1 MLERQIR
8 RRGAHMLFKLRNLA
22 LLAGLFLLTA
32 ASGMAQVCAVE
43 GTVTGLDGQPL
54 QGAIVDFQRQDI
66 KGSYKVKTDKKGH
79 YGHYGLPIGT
89 YNEVLLVDGKEVDH
103 INNLHTRTGDPQI
116 ENFDMKKAQDQ
127 SKALSA
133 AMKTGTLSKEQERG
147 MSADQKAAI
156 EKANKENEARLAK
169 NKALNDAY
177 NAGKTALEAKNYDEA
192 ITNFNK
198 AAEMDST
205 QAVIFSQMATAY
217 EGAAVAKPTDAA
229 DLRAKEVDSWKK
241 AIGIDANNAGY
252 YNNMALAYGKM
263 KDIPDAQTNID
274 KAAQLDPPGAGKY
287 YFNLGALLTNSGQ
300 TDGACTAFKKA
311 LDADATYADAHYQ
324 YGICLVSKA
333 QVNPTTGKVIPPP
346 GTIEAFQ
353 KYLELK
359 PDGPNAEAAKA
370 MLASLEGSVAT
381 KYVDPNAKKKK

>member
-1 MLERQIR
+1 
-8 RRGAHMLFKLRNLA
+8 MLFPWKNLA
-22 LLAGLFLLTA
+22 LFAGLLTLTA
-32 ASGMAQVCAVE
+32 SAGMAQVCAVE
-43 GTVTGLDGQPL
+43 GVVTAADGSPVA
-54 QGAIVDFQRQDI
+54 GAVVDFQRQDI

-89 YNEVLLVDGKEVDH
+89 FNEVLLIDGKEVDH
-103 INNLHTRTGDPQI
+103 INNLKTHTGDPTI
-116 ENFDMKKAQDQ
+116 ENFDMKQVQEQ
-127 SKALSA
+127 SKALSNA
-133 AMKTGTLSKEQERG
+133 VKSGTLSKDQERS
-147 MSADQKAAI
+147 MSAADKAAL
-156 EKANKENEARLAK
+156 EKANKESEARLAK
-169 NKALNDAY
+169 NKALNDTY
-177 NAGKTALEAKNYDEA
+177 NAGKTAMDAKNYDEA
-192 ITNFNK
+192 ITDFVK
-198 AAEMDST
+198 ASEVDAT
-205 QAVIFSQMATAY
+205 QAVIFSQLATAY
-217 EGAAVAKPTDAA
+217 EGAAGAKPSDAN
-229 DLRAKEVDSWKK
+229 DLRAKEIDSWKK
-241 AIGIDANNAGY
+241 AIALDPNSAGY

-263 KDIPDAQTNID
+263 KNIPDAQASID
-274 KAAQLDPPGAGKY
+274 KAAQLDPAGAGKY
-287 YFNLGALLTNSGQ
+287 YFNIGALLTNSGQ

-346 GTIEAFQ
+346 GTVEAFQ